1 MSNFTI
7 DIEKQLS
14 RLGKD
19 IQQFVERVAP
29 INLDSGDFHPACD
42 IVESNEIFSI
52 LLDLPGMKKKQIK
65 ITLKDRVISIS
76 GERELYLEDG
86 EELKRSE
93 RKHGSFSRSFALPET
108 ADTSSISATFKEGV
122 LYVRISKKG
131 MEEENDSQSIPI
143 K

>member
-29 INLDSGDFHPACD
+29 LNMESGDFHPACD
-42 IVESNEIFSI
+42 IVESDELFSI
-52 LLDLPGMKKKQIK
+52 LVDLPGMKKKQIK
-65 ITLKDRVISIS
+65 ISLKNRVITIS

-93 RKHGSFSRSFALPET
+93 RKQGSFSRSFALPET
-108 ADTSSISATFKEGV
+108 ADTASISATFKEGV
-122 LYVRISKKG
+122 LHIKISKKG
-131 MEEENDSQSIPI
+131 VEEDSDSQSIPI